1 MDSLTLR
8 AEDIG
13 ALTPEVLQ
21 RVAQGESVAITRA
34 GMVVAKVVATAPVAS
49 TKQGL
54 SERLRQHR
62 DALSRKGQGLTHQQ
76 IHELR
81 NDHSA

>member
-1 MDSLTLR
+1 MDGLTLR

-13 ALTPEVLQ
+13 ALTAEVLQ
-21 RVAQGESVAITRA
+21 RVAQGEAVAITRA
-34 GMVVAKVVATAPVAS
+34 GTVVAKLVGMPPTVS
-49 TKQGL
+49 KQGL

-62 DALSRKGQGLTHQQ
+62 DDISRQGLGLTHQQ